1 MTNNFQDLL
10 RYIETK
16 TTYKCSRY
24 KEKPLKR
31 RIAVRMRSLHL
42 PDFHQ
47 YHDYVKKNPSE
58 LKKLLD
64 TLTINLSYFFRNP
77 ETFAYVKDSIFP
89 IFRKKRGTLR
99 FWSAGC
105 AHGEEPYSLAIIAA
119 ESSLLRRVKIY
130 GTDIDNHTLK
140 EAIQGIY
147 SPVGLQY
154 TPTRIVTH
162 YFRRTEK
169 GYQVKEEIRKRV
181 HFLKLD
187 LFETSPFEPCDLIM
201 CRNVLI
207 YIDRNSQSTILKKLY
222 GQLKSGG
229 FLIIGK
235 VELLIG
241 IPEAKL
247 FEAVSRDEHVYRKI
261 GK

>member
-10 RYIETK
+10 HYIETK
-16 TTYKCSRY
+16 TSYKCSRY
-24 KEKPLKR
+24 KERPLKR
-31 RIAVRMRSLHL
+31 RIAVRMRTLRL

-47 YHDYVKKNPSE
+47 YHDYVKKNPDE

-77 ETFAYVKDSIFP
+77 ETFAYIKESIFP
-89 IFRKKRGTLR
+89 TLKKQRGVLR

-105 AHGEEPYSLAIIAA
+105 AQGEEPYSLAIIAA
-119 ESSLLRRVKIY
+119 ESSLLGRAKIY

-140 EAIQGIY
+140 EAKQGIY
-147 SPVGLQY
+147 SPAAFQY
-154 TPTRIVTH
+154 TPTRVITH
-162 YFRRTEK
+162 YFRKTEQ
-169 GYQVKEEIRKRV
+169 GYQITEEIRKQV
-181 HFLKLD
+181 HFLNLD
-187 LFETSPFEPCDLIM
+187 LFEASPFEPCDLIM

-207 YIDRNSQSTILKKLY
+207 YIDRNSQSTILKRFY
-222 GQLKSGG
+222 AQLKSGG
-229 FLIIGK
+229 YLIIGK

-261 GK
+261 PK